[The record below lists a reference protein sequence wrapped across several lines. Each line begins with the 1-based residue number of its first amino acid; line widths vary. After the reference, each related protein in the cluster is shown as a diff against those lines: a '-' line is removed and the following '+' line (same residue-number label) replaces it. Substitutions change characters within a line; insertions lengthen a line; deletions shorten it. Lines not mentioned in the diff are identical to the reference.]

1 MSKYAKWLDSKDLN
15 EGLTKINSTKD
26 INVSGIQLSSDEDSI
41 YIDKSDGHS
50 LVIGAVGSG
59 KTQTIILPLI
69 NMSMIA
75 NESFVV
81 NDVKAKIYKLCAKEL
96 ENRGYK
102 VILINF
108 DNPLKGNYYNP
119 FDVVKSIYKENE
131 SSAEGIVELIA
142 KNIYEASAT
151 AETDMFWANSA
162 MDFFCGIVSYML
174 SNNMELTFNSVFDF
188 ANKLIDSKVC
198 DEFKSKLDNKQNY
211 YGYLSGTINSPKETR
226 NSIIS
231 VFNSEL
237 SKLVSNTQFKQMLSK
252 TDFDINDIDNKTA
265 IFMVPNKYNKFSNLQ
280 AILIN
285 ELYEILVNKDN
296 NKKINFILDDFDEIY
311 PISNLASVL
320 NYSRGYNINFTCN
333 IKSVMA
339 LKNKYKNQELD
350 LIKLCFKNIIYL
362 YSNDITTLN
371 FISELCGNTQNS
383 KGDIEPLVTP
393 EELKVYN
400 NFEALVIRIR
410 TMPVRTILKPSYQI
424 SWGYD
429 QGNEELPEQ

>member
-15 EGLTKINSTKD
+15 EGLTKISSTKD
-26 INVSGIQLSSDEDSI
+26 IDVSGIQLSSDDDAI
-41 YIDKSDGHS
+41 YIDEKDGHS
-50 LVIGAVGSG
+50 LVIGATGSG

-69 NMSMIA
+69 NLSMIA

-81 NDVKAKIYKLCAKEL
+81 NDVKAEMYKACAKEL
-96 ENRGYK
+96 KNRGYK
-102 VILINF
+102 VILIDF

-119 FDVVKSIYKENE
+119 FDMIKSVFSNNKSNAE
-131 SSAEGIVELIA
+131 SIIELIA
-142 KNIYEASAT
+142 RYIYESSVT

-162 MDFFCGIVSYML
+162 MDFFSGIVSYML
-174 SNNMELTFNSVFDF
+174 SNDMEVTFNSVFDF
-188 ANKLIDSKVC
+188 ANTLVDNKVC
-198 DEFKSKLDNKQNY
+198 DEFKSKLDKTQNY
-211 YGYLSGTINSPKETR
+211 YGYLSGTINSPMETR

-237 SKLVSNTQFKQMLSK
+237 SKLVSNSEFKEMLSK

-265 IFMVPNKYNKFSNLQ
+265 IFIVPNKYNKFSNLQ

-285 ELYEILVNKDN
+285 ELYEVLVNKDN

-311 PISNLASVL
+311 PISNLASIL

-393 EELKVYN
+393 EELKVIN
-400 NFEALVIRIR
+400 NFETLIIRTR
-410 TMPVRTILKPSYQI
+410 TMPVRTKLKPSYQI
-424 SWGYD
+424 SWGYEP
-429 QGNEELPEQ
+429 GSEELPEK

>member
-1 MSKYAKWLDSKDLN
+1 MNKYANWLEPKELN
-15 EGLTKINSTKD
+15 KGLTKLSSIKD
-26 INVSGIQLSSDEDSI
+26 IEVSGIQLSSDDDSI
-41 YIDKSDGHS
+41 YIDKKDGHS
-50 LVIGAVGSG
+50 LVIGASGSG

-81 NDVKAKIYKLCAKEL
+81 NDVKAEMYKMCAKEL
-96 ENRGYK
+96 KNRGYK
-102 VILINF
+102 VILIDF

-119 FDVVKSIYKENE
+119 FDVVKSIYEENE
-131 SSAEGIVELIA
+131 SSAEGIIELIA
-142 KNIYEASAT
+142 KNIYEASVT

-188 ANKLIDSKVC
+188 ANTLVDSKVC
-198 DEFKSKLDNKQNY
+198 DEFKAKLDTKQNY

-265 IFMVPNKYNKFSNLQ
+265 IFIVPNRYNKFSNLQ
-280 AILIN
+280 AILIS
-285 ELYEILVNKDN
+285 ELYEILTNKDN
-296 NKKINFILDDFDEIY
+296 KKKINFILDDFDEIY

-333 IKSVMA
+333 IKSITA
-339 LKNKYKNQELD
+339 LQNKYKNQELD

-362 YSNDITTLN
+362 YSNDIATLN
-371 FISELCGNTQNS
+371 FISELCGNVKNE
-383 KGDIEPLVTP
+383 KGEIEPLVVP
-393 EELKVYN
+393 EELKVVKD
-400 NFEALVIRIR
+400 FESIVIRTR
-410 TMPVRTILKPSYQI
+410 TMPVRTKIRPSYKI
-424 SWGYD
+424 DWGYEP
-429 QGNEELPEQ
+429 GNEELPNK